1 MKRKELYKKMFEA
14 VISEAGISGEVLS
27 DIQDDIDLY
36 KFSTANISFETCLD
50 AETNHISRNL

>member
-14 VISEAGISGEVLS
+14 AISEAGISGEVSS

-36 KFSTANISFETCLD
+36 NSLQLILHLKQT
-50 AETNHISRNL
+50 